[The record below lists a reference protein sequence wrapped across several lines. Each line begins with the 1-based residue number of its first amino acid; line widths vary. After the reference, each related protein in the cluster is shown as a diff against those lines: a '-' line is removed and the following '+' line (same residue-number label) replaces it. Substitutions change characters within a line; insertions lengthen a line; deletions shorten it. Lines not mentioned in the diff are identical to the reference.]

1 MGGRQGQEAK
11 RGDQLTHSLGVK
23 HFKTRELF
31 VFAAVF
37 PHTTDTPQG
46 TGTSASDSFSR
57 KTSIFELC
65 YHSGRF
71 ISDPAVASAFSHLL
85 CFGSHSSAVP
95 SARGLPSPPPLASL
109 GLAGNLAK
117 LLVSLFFF

>member
-1 MGGRQGQEAK
+1 MGRRQGQEAK

-71 ISDPAVASAFSHLL
+71 ISGPAVASAFSHLL
-85 CFGSHSSAVP
+85 CFGSHSSAV
-95 SARGLPSPPPLASL
+95 PSPPPLASL